1 MDVHFA
7 PFQLRPDIAP
17 GGGPVRRLTAPD
29 SPPSPVEARGE
40 RLGISFRRGRTRTS
54 YSYPALEAAEFAIEY
69 GDPWRFHRGMF
80 KAYFDDLLD
89 IEDIETVVR
98 VGAEAGLDATSLKQA
113 LDEGRFRARV
123 QEGIDWSRAVG
134 VTAIPTFIFDEK
146 YGVVGAQEL
155 PVLRQV
161 LQELGHQPCAPLTE

>member
-1 MDVHFA
+1 
-7 PFQLRPDIAP
+7 
-17 GGGPVRRLTAPD
+17 
-29 SPPSPVEARGE
+29 
-40 RLGISFRRGRTRTS
+40 
-54 YSYPALEAAEFAIEY
+54 
-69 GDPWRFHRGMF
+69 
-80 KAYFDDLLD
+80 
-89 IEDIETVVR
+89 VR